1 MYKIRILTTENHDFE
16 HLHAI
21 MYPLED
27 LCVSDQERRV
37 RELIEFLE
45 ERQAEYEIIV
55 EIKPGAF
62 FHDYSFHRDP
72 DECHY
77 EIRID
82 DESTCVF
89 LMLTFEEFTLVKI
102 PDPEPEPKP
111 EPIVEELIEELIEE
125 PKPVVVQPKSS
136 GWWPWSKSRGVS

>member
-1 MYKIRILTTENHDFE
+1 MYKIRILDTENHDFG

-37 RELIEFLE
+37 RDLIEFLE
-45 ERQAEYEIIV
+45 ERQADYEIIL
-55 EIKPGAF
+55 EINQGEF

-77 EIRID
+77 EIRIN

-89 LMLTFEEFTLVKI
+89 LMLMFEEFTLVKL
-102 PDPEPEPKP
+102 PDPEPV
-111 EPIVEELIEELIEE
+111 VEEPIEE
-125 PKPVVVQPKSS
+125 PEPEPVVVPPKPS
-136 GWWPWSKSRGVS
+136 GWWPWSKSRKVS